1 MRKNPVFLV
10 TTIIAHCAQKAQN
23 AMYVN
28 LSFTLITPQVL
39 FDKFQAITRL
49 HACLV
54 PLKIV
59 QHASMVHIAR
69 PASMSITLIC
79 Q

>member
-10 TTIIAHCAQKAQN
+10 TTIIALCAQKAQN
-23 AMYVN
+23 AMYAN

-39 FDKFQAITRL
+39 FDKFQAITQNR
-49 HACLV
+49 ACPV
-54 PLKIV
+54 YLKIV
-59 QHASMVHIAR
+59 QRASMVHIAR
-69 PASMSITLIC
+69 LASMSITLIC